1 MRIIHL
7 FESLPFRIL
16 IGLSYMIVIHTRFTR
31 TLNLIYN
38 SHIVM
43 LLVCIYRH
51 TTIWCRLG
59 CHDPKK
65 VQARAHQAAPLLWL
79 QASCQLSGKPSTVW
93 TYCIRAT
100 ISGPIIQTCPMP
112 VSIILD
118 RHRRPFCLK
127 IFCRHVLDW
136 TPDWFIMGCK
146 LTLRAFQ
153 TSTKMCH
160 NSKILWT
167 FLYKEIYLFLV
178 GTNFFSYQNANQCI
192 LLFCC

>member
-1 MRIIHL
+1 
-7 FESLPFRIL
+7 
-16 IGLSYMIVIHTRFTR
+16 
-31 TLNLIYN
+31 
-38 SHIVM
+38 M
-43 LLVCIYRH
+43 LLLCIYRH

-93 TYCIRAT
+93 THCIQAT
-100 ISGPIIQTCPMP
+100 ILGPIIQTYPMP

-146 LTLRAFQ
+146 LTLRACQ

-167 FLYKEIYLFLV
+167 FLYKEILSLARWNKLFFHIKMLI
-178 GTNFFSYQNANQCI
+178 NA
-192 LLFCC
+192 FCCFVARAIIWEAAPAKICFFANINTSVE